1 MKKVDKWGGSV
12 VEWGEEGGDWL
23 MGMVNVNGMEEN
35 RAIGFVQG
43 DTYEYR
49 LVFADGELAESVERV
64 VLTCEK
70 LGVQKE
76 FER

>member
-1 MKKVDKWGGSV
+1 
-12 VEWGEEGGDWL
+12 
-23 MGMVNVNGMEEN
+23 MVVNGLSGN
-35 RAIGFVQG
+35 REIEFVQG

-49 LVFADGELAESVERV
+49 LVFADGELAKSVERV

-76 FER
+76 FERDSGDGSFVVRFGGR